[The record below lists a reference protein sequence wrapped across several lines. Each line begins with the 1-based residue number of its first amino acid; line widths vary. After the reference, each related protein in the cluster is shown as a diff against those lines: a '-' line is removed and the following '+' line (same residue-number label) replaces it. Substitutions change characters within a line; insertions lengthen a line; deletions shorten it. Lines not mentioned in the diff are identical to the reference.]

1 MIKRYR
7 SKRYG
12 RLVVDFDRH
21 EVLIDSLKRDRI
33 WRDSERDY
41 ENQSYIY
48 SEIIHELFG
57 DDCARLAPPRP
68 GRDEIWAGDP
78 TDFGYRAFL
87 ADGWVFQLDAE
98 GSYFWDWEEK
108 F

>member
-57 DDCARLAPPRP
+57 EESMDTIICIAR
-68 GRDEIWAGDP
+68 WAIIALIAYL
-78 TDFGYRAFL
+78 FSRM
-87 ADGWVFQLDAE
+87 
-98 GSYFWDWEEK
+98 
-108 F
+108 